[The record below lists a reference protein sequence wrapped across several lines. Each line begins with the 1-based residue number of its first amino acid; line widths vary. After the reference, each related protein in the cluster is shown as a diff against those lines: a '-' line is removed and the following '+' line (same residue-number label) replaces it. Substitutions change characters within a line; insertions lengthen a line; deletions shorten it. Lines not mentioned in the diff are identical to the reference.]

1 MLSLRR
7 QPQSTERPAAPTES
21 APPVSVSPQL
31 RHSHRPLPGGGRIF
45 VTLSDGTP
53 VGVIRYDLEQKDGM
67 PLLLRAFANV
77 TEERLNKA

>member
-1 MLSLRR
+1 MYAISKRPR
-7 QPQSTERPAAPTES
+7 ATERPAALTES
-21 APPVSVSPQL
+21 SPPISAAPQL
-31 RHSHRPLPGGGRIF
+31 KHVHRPLPGGGRIF